1 MPTITTTLTTEATF
15 SDDNLKRYLLR
26 KTWDEDK
33 PKLAIIMLAPSEAA
47 GIELDNTT
55 LLVLNNASRLGYG
68 GVDVVNLF
76 ATLNDF
82 GLKEAEDEDTDNL
95 NAIVQSAE
103 KADVVVYAAGVG
115 KAKNKVFQHR
125 QTQVLSALRPY
136 EDKLHCL
143 TDKSGGARL
152 QHPLSPAVR
161 TWHLSPLKVSELI
174 SDTEKHEVKET
185 ASKPKRGR
193 RKNITK
199 ETEG

>member
-1 MPTITTTLTTEATF
+1 MKTITTTLTTEATF

-26 KTWDEDK
+26 KTWDENK

-68 GVDVVNLF
+68 GVDVLNLF
-76 ATLNDF
+76 ATSNDF
-82 GLKEAEDEDTDNL
+82 RLKEVEDEDTDNF
-95 NAIVQSAE
+95 NAIVQSVQE
-103 KADVVVYAAGVG
+103 ADVVVYAAGVG
-115 KAKNKVFQHR
+115 KAKSKVFQRR
-125 QTQVLSALRPY
+125 QEQVLTALRPY

-143 TDKSGGARL
+143 TNESGSARL

-174 SDTEKHEVKET
+174 AEPKKNEAKEPV
-185 ASKPKRGR
+185 AKAKKGR
-193 RKNITK
+193 RKNTTK
-199 ETEG
+199 EAE

>member
-1 MPTITTTLTTEATF
+1 MPTITTTLITEATF

-26 KTWDEDK
+26 KTWDENK
-33 PKLAIIMLAPSEAA
+33 PKLAIIMLAPSEAS

-68 GVDVVNLF
+68 GVDVLNLF

-82 GLKEAEDEDTDNL
+82 RLKDVEDEDTDNF
-95 NAIVQSAE
+95 NAIVRSVQE
-103 KADVVVYAAGVG
+103 ADIVIYAAGVG
-115 KAKNKVFQHR
+115 KAKSKVFQRR
-125 QTQVLSALRPY
+125 QEQVLTALRPY

-143 TDKSGGARL
+143 TNESGRARL

-174 SDTEKHEVKET
+174 SE
-185 ASKPKRGR
+185 PKR
-193 RKNITK
+193 
-199 ETEG
+199 ETEPKQKKNTKAKK